1 MPREAIEALLT
12 AEPFEPVR
20 VYLQG
25 GRTHLIRD
33 PRTVSFSD
41 DALIIH
47 APRRGR
53 RPLEPSDF
61 RAILSMDHIVRV
73 RQCSELGS
81 KKAEAAESEV

>member
-1 MPREAIEALLT
+1 MESVAKKAES
-12 AEPFEPVR
+12 AEPFVPVR
-20 VYLQG
+20 VYLEG

-47 APRRGR
+47 SPRRGR

-61 RAILSMDHIVRV
+61 RAILSMDHIVRI
-73 RQCSELGS
+73 RQCSELRT
-81 KKAEAAESEV
+81 KKAEAEIAE

>member
-12 AEPFEPVR
+12 ADPFVPIR
-20 VYLQG
+20 VYLNG

-47 APRRGR
+47 SPRRGR

-61 RAILSMDHIVRV
+61 RAILSMDHIVRI
-73 RQCSELGS
+73 RQCSDLRT
-81 KKAEAAESEV
+81 KKEPAEVAE

>member
-12 AEPFEPVR
+12 ADPFLPVR
-20 VYLQG
+20 VYLEG

-33 PRTVSFSD
+33 PRTVSFSE

-61 RAILSMDHIVRV
+61 RAILSMDHIVRI
-73 RQCSELGS
+73 RQCSELGA
-81 KKAEAAESEV
+81 KKETVEAIE

>member
-12 AEPFEPVR
+12 ADPFVPVR
-20 VYLQG
+20 VYLEG

-47 APRRGR
+47 SPRRGR

-61 RAILSMDHIVRV
+61 RAILSLDHVVRI
-73 RQCSELGS
+73 RQCSDLRTKRVE
-81 KKAEAAESEV
+81 AEGGE